1 MNNMVDTAPSTE
13 NKAPSRSSGNVKK
26 ASYPTYFESF
36 DYNQMLRDYPLGD
49 GVFEQFEGMSKNALK
64 ALQNERFMHVVKRAW
79 EIPFYQR
86 IWGNAGV
93 KPEDIQSLDD
103 IEKLPLISKSDIMDS
118 VDQYPPIGDFHGLDG
133 IPPEQRPPLV
143 FHTTSGTTGT
153 PQPLLFGPKS
163 REIQSLLV
171 ARSYRFMGL
180 KPAATIQ
187 SCYGHGMINGGH
199 YIREAVTKYTNSMFL
214 SAGTGVET
222 RSVQQVNLMK
232 TFGVNVLVGFVDY
245 IKRLADVAK
254 EEGLIP
260 GKDIKIDMIIGHLGM
275 ESRESI
281 AKTWGNPELFDWYG
295 VGDTGTIAAEG
306 PDHSGMYVW
315 EDAQYLEL
323 LDTDSN
329 EPVAPSETGN
339 MVVTC
344 LYKDDVYPIIRFN
357 THDIT
362 QEVVGENSLNLPFKR
377 IKGFM
382 GRSDNMVKLRGINI
396 YPQGVG
402 PMLDERVE
410 FLREFICEAVR
421 DASGRDEMIVTAE
434 VSTPLG
440 ERDAL
445 LPAYADL
452 LKRKIGIEVKVA
464 LVGEGELTPLTQVDI
479 RQKPI
484 RLIDSRFK

>member
-1 MNNMVDTAPSTE
+1 M
-13 NKAPSRSSGNVKK
+13 
-26 ASYPTYFESF
+26 SYPNYLQSF
-36 DYNQMLRDYPLGD
+36 DINKMLEDYPLGD
-49 GVFEQFEGMSKNALK
+49 ELLQRFKGMSKAELK
-64 ALQNERFMHVVKRAW
+64 KLQNERFLEVMEKAW
-79 EIPFYQR
+79 TIPFYQR
-86 IWGNAGV
+86 IWGDAGV
-93 KPEDIQSLDD
+93 KQQDIKSLDD
-103 IEKLPLISKSDIMDS
+103 ITKLPLISKSDIMDS
-118 VDQYPPIGDFHGLDG
+118 VERFPPFGDFHGLDN
-133 IPPEQRPPLV
+133 IAPENRPPIV

-171 ARSYRFMGL
+171 GRSYRFMGL
-180 KPAATIQ
+180 KPASTIQ

-199 YIREAVTKYTNSMFL
+199 YIREAVTHYTNSIFL

-245 IKRLADVAK
+245 IKRLSDVAK
-254 EEGLIP
+254 EEGIVP

-275 ESRESI
+275 ESRDAISK
-281 AKTWGNPELFDWYG
+281 AWGGAELFDWYG

-306 PDHSGMYVW
+306 PDHDGMHVW
-315 EDAQYLEL
+315 EDAQYLEI
-323 LDTDSN
+323 LDTETN
-329 EPVAPSETGN
+329 EVVVPGTVGN

-362 QEVVGENSLNLPFKR
+362 EELLTENKIGFPFKR
-377 IKGFM
+377 IRGFM

-402 PMLDERVE
+402 PMLEERKE
-410 FLREFICEAVR
+410 FLGEFICKAIR
-421 DASGRDEMIVTAE
+421 DETGRDELIVYVE
-434 VSTPLG
+434 VDVKPEARASLLP
-440 ERDAL
+440 EYKAL
-445 LPAYADL
+445 L
-452 LKRKIGIEVKVA
+452 KQKIGIEVGVE
-464 LVGEGELTPLTQVDI
+464 LVGEGELTALTQVDV

-484 RLIDSRFK
+484 RLLDERVM

>member
-1 MNNMVDTAPSTE
+1 MN
-13 NKAPSRSSGNVKK
+13 
-26 ASYPTYFESF
+26 YPNYFQSF
-36 DYNQMLRDYPLGD
+36 DINKMLEDYPLGD
-49 GVFEQFEGMSKNALK
+49 ELLQRFEGMSKAELK
-64 ALQNERFMHVVKRAW
+64 KLQNERFLDVMEKAW
-79 EIPFYQR
+79 TIPFYQR
-86 IWGNAGV
+86 IWGDAGV
-93 KPEDIQSLDD
+93 KPQDIKSLDD
-103 IEKLPLISKSDIMDS
+103 ITKLPLISKSDIMES
-118 VDQYPPIGDFHGLDG
+118 VERFPPFGDFHGLDN
-133 IPPEQRPPLV
+133 IAPENRPPIV

-171 ARSYRFMGL
+171 GRSYRFMGL
-180 KPAATIQ
+180 KPASTIQ

-199 YIREAVTKYTNSMFL
+199 YIREAVTHYTNSIFL

-245 IKRLADVAK
+245 IKRLSDVAK
-254 EEGLIP
+254 EEGIVP

-275 ESRESI
+275 EGRDAI
-281 AKTWGNPELFDWYG
+281 AQAWGGAELFDWYG

-306 PDHSGMYVW
+306 PDHDGMHVW
-315 EDAQYLEL
+315 EDAHYLEI
-323 LDTDSN
+323 LDTETN
-329 EPVAPSETGN
+329 EVVAPGTVGN

-362 QEVVGENSLNLPFKR
+362 EELLTENKISFPFKR
-377 IKGFM
+377 IRGFM

-402 PMLDERVE
+402 PMLEERKE
-410 FLREFICEAVR
+410 FLGEFICKAIR
-421 DASGRDEMIVTAE
+421 DENGRDEFIVYVE
-434 VSTPLG
+434 VDVKP
-440 ERDAL
+440 EDRANL
-445 LPAYADL
+445 LPEYKTL
-452 LKRKIGIEVKVA
+452 LKQKIGIEVGIE
-464 LVGEGELTPLTQVDI
+464 LVGEGELTALTQVDV

-484 RLIDSRFK
+484 RLLDERVM

>member
-1 MNNMVDTAPSTE
+1 MQ
-13 NKAPSRSSGNVKK
+13 

-36 DYNQMLRDYPLGD
+36 DYQKMLQEYPLGD
-49 GVFEQFEGMSKNALK
+49 ALNQHFQQMSREELRE
-64 ALQNERFMHVVKRAW
+64 LQNQRFLRVVERAW
-79 EIPFYQR
+79 QIPFYQR
-86 IWGNAGV
+86 IWSQAGV
-93 KPEDIQSLDD
+93 TPDMIKSLDD

-118 VDQYPPIGDFHGLDG
+118 VEKYPPFGDFHGLDG
-133 IPPEQRPPLV
+133 IPAEQRPPMV

-153 PQPLLFGPKS
+153 PQPLLFGPKG
-163 REIQSLLV
+163 REVQSLLV

-199 YIREAVTKYTNSMFL
+199 YIREAVSHYTNATFL

-254 EEGLIP
+254 EEGIEP
-260 GKDIKIDMIIGHLGM
+260 GKDIQIDMIIGHLGM

-281 AKTWGNPELFDWYG
+281 AKAWGNPELFDWYG
-295 VGDTGTIAAEG
+295 VGDTGCIAAEG
-306 PDHSGMYVW
+306 PDHDGMHVW
-315 EDAQYLEL
+315 EDAHYLEI
-323 LDTDSN
+323 LDPDSN
-329 EPVAPSETGN
+329 QAVAAGERGN

-362 QEVVGENSLNLPFKR
+362 EVLPGENKMGFPFKR
-377 IKGFM
+377 IRGFM

-402 PMLDERVE
+402 PMLDERSE
-410 FLREFICEAVR
+410 FLGEFICKVVR
-421 DASGRDEMIVTAE
+421 DENGRDDMIVMVE
-434 VSTPLG
+434 VSAQ
-440 ERDAL
+440 EAEYNAL
-445 LPAYADL
+445 LSEYRAL
-452 LKRKIGIEVKVA
+452 LKQKIGIEVQVELVA
-464 LVGEGELTPLTQVDI
+464 EGELTPLTQVDI

-484 RLIDSRFK
+484 RLIDTRFS

>member
-1 MNNMVDTAPSTE
+1 M
-13 NKAPSRSSGNVKK
+13 
-26 ASYPTYFESF
+26 SYPNYLQSF
-36 DYNQMLRDYPLGD
+36 DINKMLEDYPLGD
-49 GVFEQFEGMSKNALK
+49 ELLQRFKGMSKAELK
-64 ALQNERFMHVVKRAW
+64 KLQNERFLEVMEKAW
-79 EIPFYQR
+79 TIPFYQR
-86 IWGNAGV
+86 IWGDAGV
-93 KPEDIQSLDD
+93 KQQDIKSLDD
-103 IEKLPLISKSDIMDS
+103 ITKLPLISKSDIMDS
-118 VDQYPPIGDFHGLDG
+118 VERFPPFGDFHGLDN
-133 IPPEQRPPLV
+133 IAPENRPPIV

-171 ARSYRFMGL
+171 GRSYRFMGL
-180 KPAATIQ
+180 KPASTIQ

-199 YIREAVTKYTNSMFL
+199 YIREAVTHYTNSIFL

-245 IKRLADVAK
+245 IKRLSDVAK
-254 EEGLIP
+254 EEGLEP

-275 ESRESI
+275 EGREAISQ
-281 AKTWGNPELFDWYG
+281 AWGGAELFDWYG

-306 PDHSGMYVW
+306 PDHDGMHVW
-315 EDAQYLEL
+315 EDAHYLEI
-323 LDTDSN
+323 LDTETN
-329 EPVAPSETGN
+329 QAVAPGMVGN

-362 QEVVGENSLNLPFKR
+362 QELLSENKIGFPFKR
-377 IKGFM
+377 IQGFM

-402 PMLDERVE
+402 PMLEERKE
-410 FLREFICEAVR
+410 FLGEFICKAIR
-421 DASGRDEMIVTAE
+421 DETGRDELIVYVE
-434 VSTPLG
+434 VDVKPEARASLLP
-440 ERDAL
+440 EYKAL
-445 LPAYADL
+445 L
-452 LKRKIGIEVKVA
+452 KQKIGIEVGVE
-464 LVGEGELTPLTQVDI
+464 LVGEGELTALTQVDV

-484 RLIDSRFK
+484 RLLDERVM

>member
-1 MNNMVDTAPSTE
+1 MTTNNS
-13 NKAPSRSSGNVKK
+13 
-26 ASYPTYFESF
+26 SYPTYFESF
-36 DYNQMLRDYPLGD
+36 DYKQMLNDYPLGD
-49 GVFEQFEGMSKNALK
+49 EVLNRFKTMSKADLK
-64 ALQNERFMHVVKRAW
+64 ALQNMRFMKVVARAW
-79 EIPFYQR
+79 QIPFYQR
-86 IWGNAGV
+86 IWCAAGLV
-93 KPEDIQSLDD
+93 PEDIKSLDD

-118 VDQYPPIGDFHGLDG
+118 VERHPPIGDFHGLDD
-133 IPPEQRPPLV
+133 IPVEQRPPLV

-180 KPAATIQ
+180 KAGSTIQ

-199 YIREAVTKYTNSMFL
+199 YIREAVTHYTNSMFL

-245 IKRLADVAK
+245 IKRLSDVAK
-254 EEGLIP
+254 EEGIKP
-260 GKDIKIDMIIGHLGM
+260 GEDISIDMIIGHLGM
-275 ESRESI
+275 ESREAI
-281 AKTWGNPELFDWYG
+281 ANAWGNAEKQPELFDWYG

-306 PDHSGMYVW
+306 PDHDGMHVW
-315 EDAQYLEL
+315 EDCQYLEI
-323 LDTDSN
+323 LDPDSN
-329 EPVAPSETGN
+329 QVVSPGDKGN

-362 QEVVGENSLNLPFKR
+362 EEVTSENKMGLPFMR
-377 IKGFM
+377 IRGFM
-382 GRSDNMVKLRGINI
+382 GRSDNMLKLRGINI

-402 PMLDERVE
+402 PMMDERDE
-410 FLREFICEAVR
+410 FLGEYICRAVR
-421 DASGRDEMIVTAE
+421 DEAGRDEMIVQVE
-434 VSTPLG
+434 VSTPV
-440 ERDAL
+440 EKRDSIIDEYKA
-445 LPAYADL
+445 L
-452 LKRKIGIEVKVA
+452 LKRKIGIEVQVE
-464 LVGEGELTPLTQVDI
+464 LVGEGELTPLTQVDV

-484 RLIDSRFK
+484 RLIDNRFK

>member
-1 MNNMVDTAPSTE
+1 MT
-13 NKAPSRSSGNVKK
+13 GVKS
-26 ASYPTYFESF
+26 SYPTYFESF
-36 DYNQMLRDYPLGD
+36 DVAQMQKDYPLGD
-49 GVFEQFEGMSKNALK
+49 ALFERFNGMSEDALY
-64 ALQNERFMHVVKRAW
+64 ALQNQRFMQVVERAW
-79 EIPFYQR
+79 KIPFYQR

-93 KPEDIQSLDD
+93 TPADINSLKD

-118 VDQYPPIGDFHGLDG
+118 VEACPPIGDFHGLDD
-133 IPPEQRPPLV
+133 IPKEQRPPIV

-199 YIREAVTKYTNSMFL
+199 YIREAVTHYTNAMFL

-222 RSVQQVNLMK
+222 RSAQQVNLMK

-245 IKRLADVAK
+245 IKRLSDVAK
-254 EEGLIP
+254 EQNIEP
-260 GKDIKIDMIIGHLGM
+260 GKDVKIDMIIGHLGM
-275 ESRESI
+275 ESRDAI
-281 AKTWGNPELFDWYG
+281 AKAWSNSEENKPELFDWYG
-295 VGDTGTIAAEG
+295 VGDTGAIAAEG
-306 PDHSGMYVW
+306 PDHDGMHVW
-315 EDAQYLEL
+315 EDCHYLEI
-323 LDTDSN
+323 LDPDTNS
-329 EPVAPSETGN
+329 PVPVGDKGN

-357 THDIT
+357 TCDLT
-362 QEVVGENSLNLPFKR
+362 EVIPGENKMSLPFKR
-377 IKGFM
+377 IRGFM
-382 GRSDNMVKLRGINI
+382 GRSDNMLKLRGINI

-402 PMLDERVE
+402 PMLEECAE
-410 FLREFICEAVR
+410 FLGEFICQAIR
-421 DASGRDEMIVTAE
+421 DETGRDEMLVKIE
-434 VSTPLG
+434 VSTPEH
-440 ERDAL
+440 ERASI
-445 LPAYADL
+445 LPRFSEI
-452 LKRKIGIEVKVA
+452 LKRKIGIEVLVE

-484 RLIDSRFK
+484 RLIDSRFE

>member
-1 MNNMVDTAPSTE
+1 M
-13 NKAPSRSSGNVKK
+13 

-36 DYNQMLRDYPLGD
+36 DHKQMLKDYPLGD
-49 GVFEQFEGMSKNALK
+49 ELNTRFKNMTREQLTS
-64 ALQNERFMHVVKRAW
+64 LQNERFLQVVDRAW
-79 EIPFYQR
+79 QIPFYQR

-93 KPEDIQSLDD
+93 KPSDIKSLDD
-103 IEKLPLISKSDIMDS
+103 ITKLPLISKSDIMDS
-118 VDQYPPIGDFHGLDG
+118 VEKYPPLGDFHGLDD
-133 IPPEQRPPLV
+133 IPAEERPPIV

-180 KPAATIQ
+180 KPAATVQ

-199 YIREAVTKYTNSMFL
+199 YIREAVTHYTNALFL

-222 RSVQQVNLMK
+222 RSAQQVSLMH
-232 TFGVNVLVGFVDY
+232 TFGTNVLVGFVDY
-245 IKRLADVAK
+245 IKRLSEVAR

-260 GKDIKIDMIIGHLGM
+260 GEDIKIDMIIGHLGM

-281 AKTWGNPELFDWYG
+281 AKAWGGPELFDWYG

-306 PDHSGMYVW
+306 PDHDGMHVW
-315 EDAQYLEL
+315 EDAHFLEV
-323 LDTDSN
+323 LD
-329 EPVAPSETGN
+329 AETNQPLPDGEKGN

-357 THDIT
+357 TYDLT
-362 QEVVGENSLNLPFKR
+362 EVIPTENKMSMPFKR
-377 IKGFM
+377 IRGFM

-402 PMLDERVE
+402 PMLDGRTE
-410 FLREFICEAVR
+410 FLGEFICKAVR
-421 DASGRDEMIVTAE
+421 DKNGRDEMIVMAE
-434 VSTPLG
+434 VSTP
-440 ERDAL
+440 EDQRADIQAE
-445 LPAYADL
+445 YAKI
-452 LKRKIGIEVKVA
+452 LKRKIGIEVQVE
-464 LVGEGELTPLTQVDI
+464 LLSEGELTHLTQVDV

-484 RLIDSRFK
+484 RLIDDRF

>member
-1 MNNMVDTAPSTE
+1 MSDSFSQA
-13 NKAPSRSSGNVKK
+13 A
-26 ASYPTYFESF
+26 ASAEYPTYYEAF
-36 DYNQMLRDYPLGD
+36 DYMQMLKDYPLGQALLD
-49 GVFEQFEGMSKNALK
+49 SFKGMSREQLYT
-64 ALQNERFMHVVKRAW
+64 LQNQRFMQVVKRAW
-79 EIPFYQR
+79 QIPFYQR

-93 KPEDIQSLDD
+93 KPADINSLAD

-118 VDQYPPIGDFHGLDG
+118 VEQYPPIGDFHGLDG
-133 IPPEQRPPLV
+133 IPPEQRPPMV

-153 PQPLLFGPKS
+153 PQPLLFGAKS
-163 REIQSLLV
+163 REVQSLLV

-199 YIREAVTKYTNSMFL
+199 YIREAVTKYTNALFL

-245 IKRLADVAK
+245 IKRLADVANEQGIK
-254 EEGLIP
+254 P
-260 GKDIKIDMIIGHLGM
+260 GEDIHIDMIIGHLGM
-275 ESRESI
+275 ESREAIS
-281 AKTWGNPELFDWYG
+281 AMWGGVELFDWYG

-306 PDHSGMYVW
+306 PDHAGMYVW
-315 EDAQYLEL
+315 EDAQYLEI
-323 LDTDSN
+323 LDTESN
-329 EPVAPSETGN
+329 QAVQPGDVGN

-344 LYKDDVYPIIRFN
+344 LYKDDIYPIIRFN

-362 QEVVGENSLNLPFKR
+362 EEIPGDNSTGLPFKR

-402 PMLDERVE
+402 PMLDERPE
-410 FLREFICEAVR
+410 FLGEFICKAVR
-421 DASGRDEMIVTAE
+421 DNNGRDDMLVMIE
-434 VSTPLG
+434 VASAPG
-440 ERDAL
+440 E
-445 LPAYADL
+445 YAQLQGEYNAL
-452 LKRKIGIEVKVA
+452 LKRKLGIEVQVQ
-464 LVGEGELTPLTQVDI
+464 LCQEGDLTPLTQVDV

-484 RLIDSRFK
+484 RLIDERFQ

>member
-1 MNNMVDTAPSTE
+1 MNNMLDKTT
-13 NKAPSRSSGNVKK
+13 NKTKK
-26 ASYPTYFESF
+26 ATYPTYFESF
-36 DYNQMLRDYPLGD
+36 DYSQMLKDYPLGD
-49 GVFEQFEGMSKNALK
+49 EVFEQFQGMSCSALK
-64 ALQNERFMHVVKRAW
+64 TLQNKRFMQVVKRAW

-86 IWGNAGV
+86 VWGNAGV
-93 KPEDIQSLDD
+93 KPTDIQCLDD
-103 IEKLPLISKSDIMDS
+103 IKKLPLISKSDIMDS
-118 VDQYPPIGDFHGLDG
+118 VEKYPPIGDFHGLDG
-133 IPPEQRPPLV
+133 IPRELRPPLV

-163 REIQSLLV
+163 REVQSLLV

-199 YIREAVTKYTNSMFL
+199 YIREAVTRYTNALFL

-254 EEGLIP
+254 EEGLVP

-295 VGDTGTIAAEG
+295 VGDTGTIASEG

-323 LDTDSN
+323 LDTETN
-329 EPVAPSETGN
+329 ETVTPGETGN

-357 THDIT
+357 THDIS
-362 QEVVGENSLNLPFKR
+362 QEVLGDNTLNLPFKR

-402 PMLDERVE
+402 PMLEERSE
-410 FLREFICEAVR
+410 FLGEFICEAIR
-421 DASGRDEMIVTAE
+421 DETGRDQMLVRAE
-434 VSTPLG
+434 VSSSVAK
-440 ERDAL
+440 RDAL
-445 LPAYADL
+445 LPLYAAL
-452 LKRKIGIEVKVA
+452 LKQKIGIAVNVA
-464 LVGEGELTPLTQVDI
+464 LVGEGELTALTQVDI